1 MGRTYDLLSA
11 LALSILLLLSDN
23 PKWLTDSGFL
33 LSFGAVIGLS
43 IFYPKLKSKK
53 ENKLGNTFLGSIAVL
68 LVTLPIQMYAFYEIP
83 LFGILVNLFVL
94 PTIGIV
100 LISGMAGCVAA
111 FFSFFLG
118 KILAFPAILILNFYL
133 KSGVYK

>member
-1 MGRTYDLLSA
+1 MAGMISIFLMIQYGIFTGNGASAVRAVIMFSMAVGAVLVGRTYDLLSA

-68 LVTLPIQMYAFYEIP
+68 LVTLPKCMRFMK
-83 LFGILVNLFVL
+83 FR
-94 PTIGIV
+94 
-100 LISGMAGCVAA
+100 
-111 FFSFFLG
+111 FLE
-118 KILAFPAILILNFYL
+118 FW
-133 KSGVYK
+133 

>member
-1 MGRTYDLLSA
+1 MAGMISIFLMIQYGIFTGNGASAVRAVIMFSMAVGAVLVGRTYDLLSA

-68 LVTLPIQMYAFYEIP
+68 LVTLPIQMYAF
-83 LFGILVNLFVL
+83 L
-94 PTIGIV
+94 
-100 LISGMAGCVAA
+100 
-111 FFSFFLG
+111 
-118 KILAFPAILILNFYL
+118 
-133 KSGVYK
+133 